1 MAYKEREQGNII
13 NVTKKQYNE
22 LNQGLS
28 VKGYKKSNNDILVPS
43 FNDIYSKGEMDSK
56 ITQIVYCT
64 YNNGNLSISDE
75 ELKKI
80 FGRHN
85 DHLLLKMVN
94 MNTRETEILKLV
106 AYSEQESQQGF
117 IDYIFSNGVSEINL
131 TVDETGDEP
140 VIDEFLLFAYV
151 ANIARYASGDRSKGT
166 IEERLTK
173 LGFKE
178 GVASIDGATA
188 TINTLK
194 KQGKYCIFNLLLE
207 DYYLP
212 VKETKTI
219 TLTIPVEFRPKEE
232 TKIPFTFFSEVPS
245 MVVLPAYD
253 NLTVGTD
260 GIILISLTGGN
271 KGNNITVPRILNA
284 GWEIK

>member
-106 AYSEQESQQGF
+106 AYSESQQGF

-131 TVDETGDEP
+131 TVNETGDEP

-151 ANIARYASGDRSKGT
+151 ANFAIYASGDKSKGT

-173 LGFKE
+173 LGFSE
-178 GVASIDGATA
+178 GSFTFIGGMSGTTVVTNSI
-188 TINTLK
+188 K
-194 KQGKYCIFNLLLE
+194 KQGKYVIANLGVAPIDSGKIYIPSQFQPKE
-207 DYYLP
+207 DTTVSAYGIDSNLK
-212 VKETKTI
+212 VISSAVIKTNGNIEFKGSNSNTI
-219 TLTIPVEFRPKEE
+219 TSAV
-232 TKIPFTFFSEVPS
+232 TFAMQNV
-245 MVVLPAYD
+245 
-253 NLTVGTD
+253 
-260 GIILISLTGGN
+260 
-271 KGNNITVPRILNA
+271 
-284 GWEIK
+284 GWETN